1 MKQFLYI
8 RLVICLI
15 VFSVLSAVSTV
26 TASEV
31 NAQTFKFQL
40 SNPSQSIK
48 VGDNFDV
55 KVMINT
61 ASEQTINGDALITF
75 EPAKINVDKSKLSEL
90 VKQPNPPFFTYFS
103 ANMLGGSNN
112 KLLISSWEE
121 SIARPKSSSTDTLF
135 ATLTFSAVSN
145 GTTNLSFD
153 CTSGNEADSNINRAS
168 DSKDIIK
175 CPLPTLSLNIGGA
188 QPTTTPSAT
197 PIVTAAPTSTPS
209 ATPTK
214 RPTSTPVPTNTP
226 RPTVS
231 VLPRAGAVEVT
242 LGALGVGIVLTVAG
256 VLFIL

>member
-1 MKQFLYI
+1 MVKEQWNNETMKQFLYI

-40 SNPSQSIK
+40 SNPSQSIN

-103 ANMLGGSNN
+103 A
-112 KLLISSWEE
+112 K
-121 SIARPKSSSTDTLF
+121 
-135 ATLTFSAVSN
+135 
-145 GTTNLSFD
+145 
-153 CTSGNEADSNINRAS
+153 
-168 DSKDIIK
+168 IK
-175 CPLPTLSLNIGGA
+175 I
-188 QPTTTPSAT
+188 
-197 PIVTAAPTSTPS
+197 
-209 ATPTK
+209 
-214 RPTSTPVPTNTP
+214 
-226 RPTVS
+226 
-231 VLPRAGAVEVT
+231 
-242 LGALGVGIVLTVAG
+242 
-256 VLFIL
+256 FIK